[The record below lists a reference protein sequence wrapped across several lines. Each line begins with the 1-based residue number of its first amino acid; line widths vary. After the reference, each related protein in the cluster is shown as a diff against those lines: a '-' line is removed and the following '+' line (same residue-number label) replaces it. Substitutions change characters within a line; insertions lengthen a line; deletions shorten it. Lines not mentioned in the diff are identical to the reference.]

1 MIARYLDYEF
11 TQSMT
16 RNFFYLKM
24 LKSQNSL
31 MGIIVIS
38 RLMQFLSFDVISYA
52 AGLTSL
58 YYWRFALVT
67 LLEILSASFTLAY
80 VGTEM
85 GSGALH
91 CLPQTERAEQ
101 PALRTGFVDENH
113 PAVFHYRHDYSRGAA
128 GAR

>member
-1 MIARYLDYEF
+1 MIACYLDYEF

-91 CLPQTERAEQ
+91 CIAVALVVPAFLTGLP
-101 PALRTGFVDENH
+101 LVINILH
-113 PAVFHYRHDYSRGAA
+113 RHISGKV
-128 GAR
+128 